1 MRALLLGCFLL
12 GTAGMMA
19 GCASDDEAASNNGSA
34 SDTSIAVT
42 TGTLTV
48 EAAWARP
55 GGEGGMSALYARIG
69 NGTARADTLQSVAT
83 AVANTVEIHESYE
96 GEDGT
101 RGMRPIGPVPV
112 PAGEQVTLAPGGKHV
127 MLIRLNQALQP
138 NDSLAVDFR
147 FARAGTQSMKVPVR
161 LQPPE

>member
-1 MRALLLGCFLL
+1 MRPLLVGFFLL
-12 GTAGMMA
+12 VVGTAV
-19 GCASDDEAASNNGSA
+19 GCASDDGSTSNSESA
-34 SDTSIAVT
+34 LDTSAAVA
-42 TGTLTV
+42 TGALTV

-55 GGEGGMSALYARIG
+55 GGAGGMSALYARIG
-69 NGTARADTLQSVAT
+69 NGTAHADTLQSVAT

-112 PAGEQVTLAPGGKHV
+112 PAGEQVALAPGGKHV

-161 LQPPE
+161 LQRPQ